1 MPFNLSYTLIKRK
14 KGEIALSLEEMLNIH
29 YRIQPND
36 KVILGDKEGYRQGDN
51 LYVTISGKNRET
63 ILMEQAVLSY
73 YLRDNSLEMLAIPI
87 PNLDGEWYT
96 SYKEDSWMVLHINE
110 ESRLSDK
117 SMGIKLAELHQ
128 VGGTFSYEPKAISS
142 YGKWK
147 ELWIEKLTAFE
158 EAIEGQARKAPSDY
172 YRLLMDFL
180 PYLIGISE
188 NAIQYLQ
195 ESEREQRILNTDQ
208 GTTTFIRFDSFMEQ
222 SIIWTDQL
230 AYDHPSRDI
239 AEYIRTS
246 FLKNDSPSK
255 IINFLNDYQTISP
268 LSIFGWRLVYA
279 RLLFPIQLFDFIE
292 QGFTKPPKETE
303 LRRVITIQTAY
314 EKKLRDFYETVGVD
328 AEKWEIPVVH
338 WL

>member
-1 MPFNLSYTLIKRK
+1 
-14 KGEIALSLEEMLNIH
+14 MLNIH
-29 YRIQPND
+29 YRIQSDN
-36 KVILGDKEGYRQGDN
+36 KVFLGDKEGYRQGDN
-51 LYVTISGKNRET
+51 IYVTISGKNRET

-87 PNLDGEWYT
+87 PNLNGEWYT
-96 SYKEDSWMVLHINE
+96 SYKDESWMVLHIKE
-110 ESRLSDK
+110 ESRLNDK
-117 SMGIKLAELHQ
+117 PIGLQLAELHK

-147 ELWIEKLTAFE
+147 ELWIEKLTTFE
-158 EAIEGQARKAPSDY
+158 EAIEYQARKAPSDY
-172 YRLLMDFL
+172 YRTLMDYL

-195 ESEREQRILNTDQ
+195 ESEREKRILDTDQ
-208 GTTTFIRFDSFMEQ
+208 GTTTFIRFDQFMEQ

-230 AYDHPSRDI
+230 AYDHPTRDI
-239 AEYIRTS
+239 AEYIRSS
-246 FLKNDSPSK
+246 FLKNDNPKK

-292 QGFTKPPKETE
+292 QGFTKPQEENE
-303 LRRVITIQTAY
+303 LKRMIIIQTTY
-314 EKKLRDFYETVGVD
+314 EKQLRDFYQMIGVD
-328 AEKWEIPVVH
+328 TEKWEIPVVH